1 MIKTTGKYVSNLF
14 VLLFAF
20 VLLNNIYGQYTKL
33 NYKILGIR
41 VEGNVTTDASTII
54 ANSGLKI
61 GGEIE
66 IPGDQTIMA
75 IKRLWR
81 LKIFS
86 NVEIL
91 SEKKVGNGVFIVIKL
106 EEHSRIE
113 KFALVGNDEVSESDI
128 FEKAN
133 FVTGQIIK
141 ETDLYRAVKEIKKLY
156 FEEGF
161 LNPIVTTEVYSFANA
176 DTTNEDIV
184 ATWVKKINPEE
195 EYRTYYKREDY
206 SFRRQVKKLKSRVLI
221 VCNITEGK
229 ESVVREIAFN
239 GNKHFD
245 DDQLASTFDETLKAV
260 WWKFWRSGKFKR
272 TEFKKDKELLT
283 KFYHQNGFRDFEVLN
298 DSLVVAE
305 NGEDLKVIVNVN
317 EGQQYIIRNITWE
330 GNTLFP
336 DEQLNAR
343 LRIKKGDVFDYDKF
357 KQNLRGNE
365 KQNDVSALYYDSGYL
380 KFGAV
385 PEEKKVGKD
394 SVDIVIKIYENNR
407 FKIDK
412 VDISGNT
419 RTQEKVIRRELY
431 TIPDD
436 YFRRSFIFRSLQ
448 QLANL
453 KYFNVEKL
461 YKEGLGYDLSSD
473 STVNITYKVEE
484 KSSDYLNASV
494 GYSEYYGFSGS
505 IGVTLSNFSLA
516 HPFTQGGGQILN
528 FNWQFGV
535 NNYYRTFSLGFT
547 EPWFMDTPTSLGF
560 SVFSTR
566 QRYFYDLEQ
575 IGGSLTIGKRLTW
588 PDNYFYVQGF
598 VKYQSNNVI
607 KGGTYYRKGRSE
619 QFMLG
624 LGISRTDIDN
634 PIFPSRGSKL
644 LFNTEL
650 SGGPFLPGDV
660 DYFKATF
667 KSEFYKS
674 LFNSKRIALYYSTDI
689 GFIKELKQDTPIPY
703 IELFYMGGNGM
714 RPATTPLRGYED
726 AKVGPKYREAD
737 GNLREIGGNVMAKH
751 TLELRAALA
760 LEPMPIYVLAFAEA
774 GNVWKNINKA
784 DMFDLRRSF
793 GVGAR
798 VLINPIGLIGFDY
811 GYGVDRHLTQPGV
824 GPKWEF
830 HFQFGRGGFN

>member
-1 MIKTTGKYVSNLF
+1 MIKTTGKYVLNLF

-20 VLLNNIYGQYTKL
+20 ALLNNSYAQYAKS

-61 GGEIE
+61 GDEIE

-86 NVEIL
+86 DIQIL
-91 SEKKVGNGVFIVIKL
+91 SEKKVGNGIFIVIKL
-106 EEHSRIE
+106 AEHSRIE
-113 KFALVGNDEVSESDI
+113 KFVLVGNDDISESTI
-128 FEKAN
+128 FESVN

-161 LNPIVTTEVYSFANA
+161 LNPSVSTETYSFASA
-176 DTTNEDIV
+176 DSTDEEII
-184 ATWVKKINPEE
+184 ATWINKNNPEE
-195 EYRTYYKREDY
+195 EHKTYYSREDY
-206 SFRRQVKKLKSRVLI
+206 SYRRQVKKLKSRVLV
-221 VCNITEGK
+221 VCNIDEGK
-229 ESVVREIAFN
+229 ESVIRNIEFV
-239 GNKHFD
+239 GNENFED
-245 DDQLASTFDETLKAV
+245 DKLASTFDETLQAV
-260 WWKFWRSGKFKR
+260 WWKFWRSG
-272 TEFKKDKELLT
+272 EFNREEFESDKKLLT
-283 KFYHQNGFRDFEVLN
+283 TFYHQNGFRDFEILG
-298 DSLVVAE
+298 DSLVVSDD
-305 NGEDLKVIVNVN
+305 GEDLKIIVTIN
-317 EGQQYIIRNITWE
+317 EGQQYRLRNITWE

-343 LRIKKGDVFDYDKF
+343 LRIKKGSVFDYDKF
-357 KQNLRGNE
+357 KQNLHGNE

-394 SVDIVIKIYENNR
+394 SIDIVIKVYENNR
-407 FKIDK
+407 FKVDK
-412 VDISGNT
+412 VEVTGNT

-431 TIPDD
+431 TIPGDH
-436 YFRRSFIFRSLQ
+436 FSRSLIFRSLQ

-473 STVNITYKVEE
+473 STVNISYKVEE

-494 GYSEYYGFSGS
+494 GYSEYFGFSGS

-516 HPFTQGGGQILN
+516 HPFTQGGGQVLN

-560 SVFSTR
+560 SIFSTR
-566 QRYFYDLEQ
+566 QRYYYDLEQ
-575 IGGSLTIGKRLTW
+575 IGGSLTVGKRLTW

-607 KGGTYYRKGRSE
+607 EGGTYYRQGRSE
-619 QFMLG
+619 QFMVG

-667 KSEFYKS
+667 KAEFYKR
-674 LFNSKRIALYYSTDI
+674 LFNSNRIALYYSTDV
-689 GFIKELKQDTPIPY
+689 GFIKELTRGTPIPY

-726 AKVGPKYREAD
+726 AKVGPKHTESD
-737 GNLREIGGNVMAKH
+737 GTIREIGGNVMAKH

-774 GNVWKNINKA
+774 GNVWENINKA
-784 DMFDLRRSF
+784 DMFDLRRSY
-793 GVGAR
+793 GLGAR
-798 VLINPIGLIGFDY
+798 ILINPIGLIGFDY
-811 GYGVDRHLTQPGV
+811 GYGVDRHLTEAGMA
-824 GPKWEF
+824 PKWEF
-830 HFQFGRGGFN
+830 HFQFGRGGF